1 MLKRYWF
8 VIYPNQRYGPFNAG
22 VTAFSVQDA
31 RELLLKNFTKIHYLE
46 PLQHMEEI
54 GKVEVIENIDVQLLN
69 QESVIPNMGP
79 VIFRGVWF
87 PRLNL
92 HEEV

>member
-1 MLKRYWF
+1 M
-8 VIYPNQRYGPFNAG
+8 IYPDWRYGPLNAG

-31 RELLLKNFTKIHYLE
+31 KELLLKNFIKIHYFE

-54 GKVEVIENIDVQLLN
+54 GEVEVIENIDVRLLD
-69 QESVIPNMGP
+69 QERVIPHMGP
-79 VIFRGVWF
+79 VIFRGIWF